1 MKYNKLVRDKIIE
14 RIEAK
19 GEKAVFHIADET
31 EYWMKLKGKLREE
44 VEEFLEA
51 ESIEELADIAEV
63 LDAVMKHK
71 GFTKEALVAEQRK
84 KSDERGAFEK
94 HIILDES

>member
-1 MKYNKLVRDKIIE
+1 MYYHKLVRDKIIE

-19 GEKAVFHIADET
+19 GEKAIFHIADEV
-31 EYWMKLKGKLREE
+31 EYWAKLKEKLREE

-51 ESIEELADIAEV
+51 ESVEELADIAEV
-63 LDAVMKHK
+63 LDAIMKHK
-71 GFTKEALVAEQRK
+71 GFTKEALVAEQQRK
-84 KSDERGAFEK
+84 AEERGAFEK

>member
-31 EYWMKLKGKLREE
+31 EYWTKLKEKLTEE
-44 VEEFLEA
+44 VNEFIA
-51 ESIEELADIAEV
+51 DESIGELADIAEV
-63 LDAVMKHK
+63 LDAVMAHK
-71 GFTKEALVAEQRK
+71 GFTKEALLAEQVK
-84 KSDERGAFEK
+84 KRESRGAFEK
-94 HIILDES
+94 RIILDES

>member
-1 MKYNKLVRDKIIE
+1 MKYNKLVRDKIIQ

-19 GEKAVFHIADET
+19 GEKAVFYIADEV
-31 EYWMKLKGKLREE
+31 EYWAKLKEKLREE

-51 ESIEELADIAEV
+51 ENIEELADIAEV
-63 LDAVMKHK
+63 LDAVMAHK
-71 GFTKEALVAEQRK
+71 GFTKEALAIEQQAKAE
-84 KSDERGAFEK
+84 ERGRFEK

>member
-1 MKYNKLVRDKIIE
+1 MYYHKLVRDKIIE

-19 GEKAVFHIADET
+19 GEKAVFHIADEE
-31 EYWMKLKGKLREE
+31 EYWAKLKEKLQEE

-63 LDAVMKHK
+63 LDAIMTHK
-71 GFTKEALVAEQRK
+71 GFTKEALVAEQQK
-84 KSDERGAFEK
+84 KAEERGRFEK
-94 HIILDES
+94 RIVLDES

>member
-1 MKYNKLVRDKIIE
+1 MEYHKLVRDKIIE

-19 GEKAVFHIADET
+19 EETAVFHIADEV
-31 EYWMKLKGKLREE
+31 EYWAKLKEKLHEE

-63 LDAVMKHK
+63 LDAIMTHK
-71 GFTKEALVAEQRK
+71 GFTKEALATEQRK
-84 KSDERGAFEK
+84 KADERGAFEK